1 LFSPFSIWVDASGVK
16 YFTDLH
22 ACTVRK
28 IDGSGIISTIIG
40 IAHDCGSNINTGSG
54 LSVKLNKPYGIT
66 GDNARSL
73 FIADSRNNVVRQY
86 DTSSGDILFSFDGTS
101 FTGDNSAFVFP
112 TTVAFSSASG
122 CLYLG
127 ENYKPAIKRITLLTS
142 SAVSIA
148 TASLITDGPESGE
161 DELLLNRVKSIS
173 VFGITGKGST
183 VDLLLISD
191 ALNHRVLTMFTVTDD
206 GHEDGIA
213 ITDRRL
219 LSSSS
224 SFPDSFGNELS
235 ILKDLKSN
243 DISSLLGA
251 GVIFMLICAAL
262 RRRLSKMFSTEK
274 HNLSSSENQQL
285 LKSSFIEV

>member
-28 IDGSGIISTIIG
+28 IDGSGVISTIIG

-54 LSVKLNKPYGIT
+54 LSVKLNKPYGLT
-66 GDNARSL
+66 GDNDRSL

-86 DTSSGDILFSFDGTS
+86 DTSSGNILFSFDGTS

-148 TASLITDGPESGE
+148 TAGLITDGPGSGE
-161 DELLLNRVKSIS
+161 HELLLNRVKSIS
-173 VFGITGKGST
+173 VLGITAETGT
-183 VDLLLISD
+183 VDFLLISD
-191 ALNHRVLTMFTVTDD
+191 ALNHRALNMFTLTD
-206 GHEDGIA
+206 GSVEGGIV
-213 ITDRRL
+213 IKDRRL
-219 LSSSS
+219 LSSPS

-235 ILKDLKSN
+235 IFKDLKSV
-243 DISSLLGA
+243 DVSSLLGV

-262 RRRLSKMFSTEK
+262 QRLSKIFSTEK
-274 HNLSSSENQQL
+274 HDLSSSENQQL
-285 LKSSFIEV
+285 VKSSFIEV